1 MLIVTLLIITN
12 TGKNPCLSTGEGI
25 NKLWFIQTMVH
36 PNNGILLRNK
46 KVQTTDTQNNMMT
59 LNLIMLTE
67 RSQTQRLQD
76 YMYMTFRKGKTIERE
91 KRSEVAQGWG
101 KGLTTKGDEGDGTVL
116 HFDFMHLAK
125 CSHSCQ
131 KE

>member
-91 KRSEVAQGWG
+91 KRSEVAQG
-101 KGLTTKGDEGDGTVL
+101 
-116 HFDFMHLAK
+116 
-125 CSHSCQ
+125 
-131 KE
+131 